1 MLQRAEHMWE
11 SRHFALN
18 YSEVELPSP
27 RKLNPERIW
36 SGFFNKSSKL
46 LEGWAKSWIIC
57 FMFSRDNTEQI
68 KKSLEKMSGN
78 SIFLNFCVNTVLI
91 EQKVPDFPNW
101 NQKLFTKPIPGR
113 KNPDEDQRHN
123 WDLSLNTFRIY
134 WGYLD
139 GWVDIDVHLH
149 SAVIDNVFVIIKD
162 IISNQINNFVRN
174 FFLYEWALVYLRNFR

>member
-18 YSEVELPSP
+18 YSEVELSPP

-57 FMFSRDNTEQI
+57 FMFSRDNPEQI
-68 KKSLEKMSGN
+68 KKSLEKMSDN
-78 SIFLNFCVNTVLI
+78 SIFWISVSTQSWLSKRFQTFQIETKNFSQN
-91 EQKVPDFPNW
+91 PFR
-101 NQKLFTKPIPGR
+101 R

-139 GWVDIDVHLH
+139 GWGDIDVHLH

-162 IISNQINNFVRN
+162 IISDQINNFVRN
-174 FFLYEWALVYLRNFR
+174 FFLYEWALIYLRNLR